1 MERTD
6 EGEDEPRGETEGD
19 ETLLV
24 IDDEEF
30 VLSILSRGLKERGY
44 RVLLAQNGREG
55 LEILQRQA
63 VDLVLLD
70 LSMPI
75 VSGRDVL
82 AELRKA
88 NMEIKVIVFTGF
100 AATKDQ
106 FSEVIDVVQKPL
118 KIAELARRVRSPRR
132 LTKKNPTSLM
142 VNPLSP

>member
-1 MERTD
+1 
-6 EGEDEPRGETEGD
+6 
-19 ETLLV
+19 
-24 IDDEEF
+24 
-30 VLSILSRGLKERGY
+30 
-44 RVLLAQNGREG
+44 
-55 LEILQRQA
+55 
-63 VDLVLLD
+63 
-70 LSMPI
+70 MPI

-106 FSEVIDVVQKPL
+106 FSGVIDVVQKPL